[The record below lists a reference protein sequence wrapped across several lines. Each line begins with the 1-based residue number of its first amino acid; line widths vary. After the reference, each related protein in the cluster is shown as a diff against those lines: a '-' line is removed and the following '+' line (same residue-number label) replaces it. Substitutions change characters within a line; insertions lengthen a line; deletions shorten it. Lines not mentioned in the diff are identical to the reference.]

1 MSIVFSL
8 RRFPC
13 RVPAAFLA
21 LALILALTAPGGIPA
36 VRATAPADQVQTPPQ
51 TQVQTPR
58 PATPPAAPKAAPTRK
73 KKSKTRKKNAAA
85 RTAPAAAGAAAGA
98 GATTQT
104 PAPDALSPSQA
115 EETPERD
122 PAPALPEGPAGDAA
136 RAYARGDFLT
146 ARDIWQKLA
155 EGGDGQAMNNLGVL
169 YDQGQGVEPDTG
181 RALHWFAQ
189 SAKAGHPSGMSNYGR
204 MLEQGRGMTANP
216 GEAARWFDLAARQGQ
231 PEAQYN
237 LGLLYEQGRGVP
249 RDDKAAAAWYSRAA
263 AQQQTEAM
271 ARLGHFYRAGQGV
284 EKNSARAALLL
295 YAAAM
300 NGEDGAIRELEEMA
314 KEGPARPAA
323 VLFGQ
328 KLDNTDRAA
337 MRAAL
342 KKSGTPASRESDD
355 FICDLYDVR
364 RVVPGAEQMAACYGP
379 GATAP
384 LGFLKIDYAAP
395 DKATAGRILRMVE
408 ERFGPPSA
416 GEGDDARLWNL
427 GSVVVATQY
436 APTHRQMSLM
446 YMVPRVYHLTRRP

>member
-1 MSIVFSL
+1 MTIVLSL
-8 RRFPC
+8 QRPTRPVLPVFLA
-13 RVPAAFLA
+13 PALVLA
-21 LALILALTAPGGIPA
+21 LALTLTAPGGTPA
-36 VRATAPADQVQTPPQ
+36 ARAADAAQQVQTPP
-51 TQVQTPR
+51 
-58 PATPPAAPKAAPTRK
+58 PASPSDAARAAPARK
-73 KKSKTRKKNAAA
+73 KASRARKNKNAAA
-85 RTAPAAAGAAAGA
+85 STVTATAAAS
-98 GATTQT
+98 ATKNAEAS
-104 PAPDALSPSQA
+104 APDSPPLSQGKKTSDQL
-115 EETPERD
+115 PERT
-122 PAPALPEGPAGDAA
+122 PPLPEGPAGDAA
-136 RAYARGDFLT
+136 RAYTQGDFLT

-155 EGGDGQAMNNLGVL
+155 RQGDGQAMNNLGVL

-189 SAKAGHPSGMSNYGR
+189 SARAGHPSGMSNYGR
-204 MLEQGRGMTANP
+204 MLEQGRGMPANP
-216 GEAARWFDLAARQGQ
+216 AEAARWFDLAARQGQ
-231 PEAQYN
+231 AEAQYN
-237 LGLLYEQGRGVP
+237 LGLLYERGRGVP

-263 AQQQTEAM
+263 AQQQTEAL
-271 ARLGHFYRAGQGV
+271 ARLGHFYRVGRGV
-284 EKNSARAALLL
+284 QKNPSRAALLL

-300 NGEDGAIRELEEMA
+300 NGADGAIRELEEMA

-342 KKSGTPASRESDD
+342 KKAGTPASRESDD

-364 RVVPGAEQMAACYGP
+364 RAAPGAEQMAVCYGP
-379 GATAP
+379 GAAAP

-395 DKATAGRILRMVE
+395 DKATAGRILDMVK

>member
-1 MSIVFSL
+1 MFIVFSPRCFPRAL
-8 RRFPC
+8 RA
-13 RVPAAFLA
+13 VLPALV
-21 LALILALTAPGGIPA
+21 LALTLTGSGGLSS
-36 VRATAPADQVQTPPQ
+36 VRAAGAAAQVRTSP
-51 TQVQTPR
+51 
-58 PATPPAAPKAAPTRK
+58 PATP
-73 KKSKTRKKNAAA
+73 SDAA
-85 RTAPAAAGAAAGA
+85 RTAPTPQKDSRTGKKKRADTAAPAAVAAATATGMAAATPDA
-98 GATTQT
+98 SPSPQTQEAPDQT
-104 PAPDALSPSQA
+104 PPLPD
-115 EETPERD
+115 
-122 PAPALPEGPAGDAA
+122 GPAGDAA
-136 RAYARGDFLT
+136 RAYAKGDFLT
-146 ARDIWQKLA
+146 ARNIWQKLA
-155 EGGDGQAMNNLGVL
+155 EADDAQAMNNLGVL

-181 RALHWFAQ
+181 RALHWFAR

-204 MLEQGRGMTANP
+204 MLEQGRGMPANP
-216 GEAARWFDLAARQGQ
+216 AEAARWFDLAARQGQ

-237 LGLLYEQGRGVP
+237 LGLLYERGRGVQ
-249 RDDKAAAAWYSRAA
+249 RDSKAAAAWYSRAA
-263 AQQQTEAM
+263 AQQQTEAL
-271 ARLGHFYRAGQGV
+271 ARLGHFYRVGQGV
-284 EKNSARAALLL
+284 EKNPSRAALLL

-300 NGEDGAIRELEEMA
+300 NGEAGAIRELEEMA

-342 KKSGTPASRESDD
+342 KKSGAPASRQSDD

-364 RVVPGAEQMAACYGP
+364 RLVPGAGQMAACYGP
-379 GATAP
+379 GANAP

-395 DKATAGRILRMVE
+395 DKATAGRILGMME
-408 ERFGPPSA
+408 QRFGPPSA

>member
-1 MSIVFSL
+1 MFSSGRF
-8 RRFPC
+8 RRSPVLTAF
-13 RVPAAFLA
+13 PAAFLA
-21 LALILALTAPGGIPA
+21 VSLIWAMPGNASADQTQAPGTSPA
-36 VRATAPADQVQTPPQ
+36 AAAIQAAPPV
-51 TQVQTPR
+51 
-58 PATPPAAPKAAPTRK
+58 PAPAAPAAKKAQPSQA
-73 KKSKTRKKNAAA
+73 
-85 RTAPAAAGAAAGA
+85 APAAAPQQPAATVSG
-98 GATTQT
+98 
-104 PAPDALSPSQA
+104 PKEESPTRTKAS
-115 EETPERD
+115 E
-122 PAPALPEGPAGDAA
+122 LPEGPAGDAA
-136 RAYARGDFLT
+136 RAYAQGDFLK
-146 ARDIWQKLA
+146 ARAIWQKLA
-155 EGGDGQAMNNLGVL
+155 EEGDAQAMNNLGVL
-169 YDQGQGVEPDTG
+169 YDQGQGVEPDAG

-204 MLEQGRGMTANP
+204 MLEQGRGIAANP
-216 GEAARWFDLAARQGQ
+216 QEAARWFDLAARQGQ

-237 LGLLYEQGRGVP
+237 LGLLYERGRGVP
-249 RDDKAAAAWYSRAA
+249 QDDKAAAAWYSRAA
-263 AQQQTEAM
+263 AQQQSESL
-271 ARLGHFYRAGQGV
+271 ARLGHFYRAGRGV
-284 EKNSARAALLL
+284 AKNPGRAVLLL

-300 NGEDGAIRELEEMA
+300 NGETGAIRELEEMA

-328 KLDNTDRAA
+328 KLDATDRAA

-342 KKSGTPASRESDD
+342 RKSGTPASRESDD

-379 GATAP
+379 GSPAP

-395 DKATAGRILRMVE
+395 DKATAAQILHMVE

>member
-1 MSIVFSL
+1 M
-8 RRFPC
+8 
-13 RVPAAFLA
+13 
-21 LALILALTAPGGIPA
+21 
-36 VRATAPADQVQTPPQ
+36 
-51 TQVQTPR
+51 
-58 PATPPAAPKAAPTRK
+58 
-73 KKSKTRKKNAAA
+73 
-85 RTAPAAAGAAAGA
+85 
-98 GATTQT
+98 
-104 PAPDALSPSQA
+104 
-115 EETPERD
+115 
-122 PAPALPEGPAGDAA
+122 PEGPAGDAA
-136 RAYARGDFLT
+136 RAYAQGDFLK

-155 EGGDGQAMNNLGVL
+155 EEGDAQAMNNLGVL
-169 YDQGQGVEPDTG
+169 YDQGHGVEPDMG

-204 MLEQGRGMTANP
+204 MLEQGRGIAANP
-216 GEAARWFDLAARQGQ
+216 QEAARWFDLAARQGQ

-237 LGLLYEQGRGVP
+237 LGLLYERGRGVP
-249 RDDKAAAAWYSRAA
+249 QDDKAAAAWYSRAA
-263 AQQQTEAM
+263 AQQQSESL
-271 ARLGHFYRAGQGV
+271 ARLGHFYRAGRGV
-284 EKNSARAALLL
+284 AKNPGRAVLLL

-300 NGEDGAIRELEEMA
+300 SGEAGAIRELEEMA
-314 KEGPARPAA
+314 KEGPARQAA

-328 KLDNTDRAA
+328 KLDATDRAA

-342 KKSGTPASRESDD
+342 RKSGTPASRESDD

-379 GATAP
+379 GSPAP

-395 DKATAGRILRMVE
+395 DKATAAQILHMVE

-446 YMVPRVYHLTRRP
+446 YMVPGVYHLTRRP